1 MTETIE
7 QPQAAEVVVRRRR
20 LPSLIW
26 IIPIVAAVI
35 AAWLAVKAVNDRG
48 PVITIRFDSATGLE
62 AGKTKIRYR
71 DVDIGLVEAV
81 RLDEDLT
88 HVLVSARMDRRA
100 APFLVEGT
108 QLWVVRARVAAG
120 EVSGLG
126 TLFSGAYIALAP
138 GQGGTPSDHFIGQE
152 TPPALTGDQ
161 PGRTFILKA
170 KRLGSLDVGSP
181 VYHRQIQVGRVIS
194 YRLSDTSE
202 EIELGIFI
210 EAPHHERVRAG
221 TRFWNADG
229 FDFALDANGLRVDSE
244 SLLTIISGGIAFAL
258 PDPAKAGEIAGEN
271 SQFILYPNRRAS
283 MEPTHQL
290 KQRYLLYFNESVRG
304 LVAGAPVE
312 FRGIRVG
319 QVVSVELEFD
329 TEKMEFRIPVVIELE
344 PERIRLTGD
353 GKIYPED
360 LAPKLIEK
368 GLTAQLKQA
377 NLLTGQLAIA
387 LSLESKVPR
396 PSRGEDDPYPRIP
409 TIPTPFEE
417 LSATVTRIVKK
428 LDDLPLD
435 RIASGVERD
444 LASLDRTLKAATS
457 TLEAFDG
464 TLNGLKELT
473 GNLDRELA
481 PAAKSA
487 IEEMQRSLQEL
498 RANFGS
504 DSPLSS
510 DARKALEE
518 FSKAARGI
526 RDLTDYLERHPESL
540 LRGKKGTAP

>member
-1 MTETIE
+1 MNETTE

-120 EVSGLG
+120 EISGLG

-138 GQGGTPSDHFIGQE
+138 GQGGTPTDHFIGQE

-161 PGRTFILKA
+161 PGRTFILKT

-194 YRLSDTSE
+194 YHLSDTSE

-210 EAPHHERVRAG
+210 EAPHHERVRNG

-271 SQFILYPNRRAS
+271 SQFILHPNRRAS
-283 MEPTHQL
+283 METIHHL

-304 LVAGAPVE
+304 LTPGAPVE

-329 TEKMEFRIPVVIELE
+329 TQRMEFRIPVVVELE
-344 PERIRLTGD
+344 PERIRLTGN
-353 GKIYPED
+353 GKLDSEN

-377 NLLTGQLAIA
+377 NLLTGQLAVA
-387 LSLESKVPR
+387 LSLEPKVPR
-396 PSRGEDDPYPRIP
+396 PSRSADDPHPRIP
-409 TIPTPFEE
+409 TMPTPFEE
-417 LSATVTRIVKK
+417 LSGTVTRILKK

-435 RIASGVERD
+435 HIASGVERD
-444 LASLDRTLKAATS
+444 LASLDQTLKAATV
-457 TLEAFDG
+457 TLESFDD
-464 TLNGLKELT
+464 TLSGLKNLT

-481 PAAKSA
+481 PAAKTA
-487 IEEMQRSLQEL
+487 IDEMQRTLQEL

-510 DARKALEE
+510 DARQAMEE

>member
-1 MTETIE
+1 MTETTE

-100 APFLVEGT
+100 APFLVDDT
-108 QLWVVRARVAAG
+108 QFWVVRARVAAG

-138 GQGGTPSDHFIGQE
+138 GRGEPPASHFIGLE

-161 PGRTFILKA
+161 PGRKFILKT

-194 YRLSDTSE
+194 YHLSDTSE

-210 EAPHHERVRAG
+210 EAPHHERVRTG

-244 SLLTIISGGIAFAL
+244 SLLTIVSGGIAFAS
-258 PDPAKAGEIAGEN
+258 PDPTKAGEIAGEN
-271 SQFILYPNRRAS
+271 SQFILHPNRRVS
-283 MEPTHQL
+283 MEPVHHL

-304 LVAGAPVE
+304 LTPGAPVE

-329 TEKMEFRIPVVIELE
+329 REKMEFRIPVVVELE

-353 GKIYPED
+353 GKLYPED

-387 LSLESKVPR
+387 LSLEPKVPR
-396 PSRGEDDPYPRIP
+396 LARSEDDPYPRIP

-417 LSATVTRIVKK
+417 LAGTVTRILKK
-428 LDDLPLD
+428 IDDLPLD

-444 LASLDRTLKAATS
+444 LASLDQTLKTATG
-457 TLEAFDG
+457 TLESFDG
-464 TLNGLKELT
+464 TLNGLKDLT
-473 GNLDRELA
+473 GDLDRELA
-481 PAAKSA
+481 PAAKTA
-487 IEEMQRSLQEL
+487 IEEMQRTLQEL

-510 DARKALEE
+510 DARQALEE